1 MLRKRIIPRILVKQ
15 VGDRQVSVISKNY
28 KTFFTVGNP
37 LSQAKIM
44 DSNKADEISIINV
57 DSYSP
62 GNNKRF
68 AELLQQIVAVS
79 MTPISAGG
87 GIDSYDCARA
97 LMGTGIEKI
106 TIPVRADTSNLG
118 FVKRIS
124 ERHGGQAVQASLDY
138 LGLTNG
144 YSLRNGIQIF
154 QDSEI
159 YSLLM
164 TYIEA
169 GAGEVA
175 FCNVEKD
182 GSKSGLDLSLFKLIA
197 GEIPVPSILGGG
209 VRDIDNFVEAFRLG
223 VDGVISG
230 TYIAKMDHS
239 LLQIRSKIAVQ
250 GINVR
255 EISG

>member
-1 MLRKRIIPRILVKQ
+1 MLRKRIIPRILVKKI
-15 VGDRQVSVISKNY
+15 GDRQVSVISKNY

-57 DSYSP
+57 DSYAP
-62 GNNKRF
+62 ENNDQF
-68 AELLQQIVAVS
+68 LELLRQIVACS

-87 GIDSYDCARA
+87 SVSSYQEASA
-97 LMGTGIEKI
+97 LMSTGIEKI
-106 TIPVRADTSNLG
+106 TIPIRADSTNLLV
-118 FVKRIS
+118 VKKIAQ
-124 ERHGGQAVQASLDY
+124 RHGSQAVQASLDY
-138 LGLTNG
+138 LELNG
-144 YSLRNGIQIF
+144 GYALRNNHQF
-154 QDSEI
+154 LHESEI
-159 YSLLM
+159 YSLLLK
-164 TYIEA
+164 YIEA

-182 GSKSGLDLSLFKLIA
+182 GSKSGLDISLFNSIA
-197 GEIPVPSILGGG
+197 REIPVPSILGGG
-209 VRDIDNFVEAFRLG
+209 VKDIDNFVEAFKLG
-223 VDGVISG
+223 ADGVVSG